1 MKDLIYKIDAFGEKI
16 IGFIYNKSKFLDKLM
31 IAITLSGDLGIIWII
46 ISFFL
51 FSRKKYTNVAIML
64 LLAIVL
70 ASILGEGIIKHIV
83 KRRRPFIKNKIAK
96 LLIPHPGT
104 YSFPSGHAA
113 ATVFIRTDM
122 RLTSLIV
129 AIAVL
134 ISFSRL
140 YLRVHYLSD
149 VIGGI
154 ILGVFSGT
162 IIVTMFS

>member
-83 KRRRPFIKNKIAK
+83 KR
-96 LLIPHPGT
+96 
-104 YSFPSGHAA
+104 SS
-113 ATVFIRTDM
+113 
-122 RLTSLIV
+122 
-129 AIAVL
+129 
-134 ISFSRL
+134 
-140 YLRVHYLSD
+140 
-149 VIGGI
+149 
-154 ILGVFSGT
+154 
-162 IIVTMFS
+162 